1 LGSGPLSYPIN
12 RPVCAVY
19 QEKNGGKLVVMGSTD
34 IFTDEYFDKEENQK
48 IFVYY
53 KNYSI

>member
-1 LGSGPLSYPIN
+1 
-12 RPVCAVY
+12 
-19 QEKNGGKLVVMGSTD
+19 MGSTD

-53 KNYSI
+53 KNYSIWKDFLLKLFFTDEV